1 MTEASDGGRSEV
13 AAKSLK
19 QTVSGPRL
27 IIAALVFV
35 ALAQGT
41 VWAVVTPPLNG
52 PDEESHAPYA
62 QYLAETGK
70 LPEELTGTGT
80 LSQEMSILIG
90 GLGAS
95 SLVANPTGRIDS
107 PASAAVKKAL
117 AELPPGA
124 RSTGSGPN
132 AAASYPPLYY
142 GLVAIAYK
150 LTPGGKLSDRLL
162 AMRTVGVLLFGLTV
176 ALTWLIAGVIL
187 AGLWP
192 RVVAAGLVALE
203 PKLGFTAGV
212 INPDILITAIATG
225 FILAAALIIRRGLN
239 TKRAVAILALTAAAA
254 ATHPRGYY
262 LIAPLSFVAWL
273 LARRTAMQGGKRGW
287 ATAISV
293 LGVMAVAAVL
303 GTTAVVAAR
312 WGNST
317 PASDIREFGSYIF
330 NFYLPRPNF
339 LDQLGPDYGF
349 REVFIETFFSG
360 FGQLD
365 VVPSATFV
373 SLIQGGVMIAL
384 IALYSTVVARW
395 STVRADWPMVA
406 MLLVVVLSMLLLV
419 HLVSYREL
427 QGNGDPVMTGRYLL
441 PAVAIYGVAAAWVM
455 SSLPR
460 RVGPVVA
467 ASVLSISAVLALS
480 GIGLTALRFYG

>member
-1 MTEASDGGRSEV
+1 MSEAREGGRSEV
-13 AAKSLK
+13 AAKSPK
-19 QTVSGPRL
+19 QTVNGSRL
-27 IIAALVFV
+27 ILAALVFV

-41 VWAVVTPPLNG
+41 VWALVTPPLNG
-52 PDEESHAPYA
+52 PDEEAHAPFA

-70 LPEELTGTGT
+70 LPQESTGTGG
-80 LSQEMSILIG
+80 LSPELSALVG
-90 GLGAS
+90 GLGAY
-95 SLVANPTGRIDS
+95 SLVGNPTGRIDS
-107 PASAAVKKAL
+107 PAAAAVNKAL
-117 AELPPGA
+117 TELPPGS
-124 RSTGSGPN
+124 RSSGSGPN
-132 AAASYPPLYY
+132 GAASYPPLYY
-142 GLVAIAYK
+142 GLAAIAYK
-150 LTPGGKLSDRLL
+150 LTPSGKLSDRFL
-162 AMRTVGVLLFGLTV
+162 AMRMVGVLLFGLTV

-192 RVVAAGLVALE
+192 RVVAAGLVALQ

-239 TKRAVAILALTAAAA
+239 TKRAIAILALTAAAA

-262 LIAPLSFVAWL
+262 LIAPLAFVAWL
-273 LARRTAMQGGKRGW
+273 SARRAATQRGKRSW
-287 ATAISV
+287 TTAINV

-303 GTTAVVAAR
+303 AATAVVAAR

-330 NFYLPRPNF
+330 NFYLPRPDF
-339 LDQLGPDYGF
+339 LTQLGPDYGYQQ
-349 REVFIETFFSG
+349 VFIQTFFSG

-365 VVPSATFV
+365 VMPSPTFV
-373 SLIQGGVMIAL
+373 SLVQDGVMIAL

-406 MLLVVVLSMLLLV
+406 MLLIVVLSMLLLV

-427 QGNGDPVMTGRYLL
+427 QGNGDPIITGRYLL

-460 RVGPVVA
+460 RAGPVVA